1 MAPFTRVLVAN
12 RGEIALRIVRAC
24 HEEGLESVAVYS
36 DADRLS
42 PHVRAA
48 HRAVPIGAAPAAE
61 SYLDIA
67 KLLEAARATDCQAVH
82 PGYGFLSERAPFAEA
97 VTQAGLTFIGPP
109 ATAIRAMGDKT
120 EARRRMQAA
129 GVPIVPGTTRPVAD
143 HVQAKSEAERL
154 GYPVL
159 LKAIA
164 GGGGKGMRLIREP
177 GEIESAFEAAQS
189 EALKA
194 FGAGELYVEKYLER
208 PRHIEV
214 QVLAD
219 TYGRV
224 VALGERECS
233 IQRRHQKLIEEAPS
247 VAVTPA
253 LRRRLNEAAT
263 AAAGSVGYLGA
274 GTIEFLLAPTGEFYF
289 LEMNTRL
296 QVEHPV
302 TELVYGVDIV
312 REQLRVA
319 QGHPLRVHAGALQP
333 RGHAI
338 ECRITAEDPFN
349 DFLPVTGVIR
359 HLQPPSGPGVRWD
372 GGVEA
377 GNEVTLFYD
386 SLLAKL
392 IVWGGPRA
400 GAAARDRRGA
410 ARGTTAHRGGAAGVS
425 RRSARW
431 SVALAPRRP
440 PGKHRRVSEVVTIT
454 AIATGGDGVGRLADG
469 RAVFVPRAAP
479 GERVRL
485 RDGVQLHKHFARG
498 ELAEIVGSGA
508 DRVAASCPH
517 YVSDRCGGCQLQHLT
532 YDAQLAAK
540 RAIVGDALRRIGKL
554 DVPDPEI
561 VEAVE
566 EWRYRAKVS
575 LAVEGGRGRS
585 RAFGFHPYDQP
596 GRVFSLVDCHI
607 TDFRLMALWR
617 ELKPRLDLLPSRLTR
632 LTLRLD
638 RDGRRHILAESGGEP
653 WLDAER
659 LRAALPQG
667 DTVICWWR
675 PADGAARVVAGP
687 ATGFPATAFEQVHPE
702 MALVARRWAVD
713 QLGDLRGAVA
723 WDLYGGIGDTAVHLA
738 GRGAQVVS
746 VDADE
751 RAVEWARGRASER
764 PIRFIA
770 GRAEDVLPTLPD
782 PNVVVVNPP
791 GAGLHW
797 NVTLRLTSQPV
808 AHVIYLSCD
817 PATLARDLHRLRVN
831 YRITAVR
838 AFDLFPQTAH
848 VETVV
853 VLEGA

>member
-1 MAPFTRVLVAN
+1 MPQFTRVLVAN

-129 GVPIVPGTTRPVAD
+129 GVPIVPGSTRPVAD

-154 GYPVL
+154 GLPVL
-159 LKAIA
+159 LKAVA
-164 GGGGKGMRLIREP
+164 GGGGKGMRLIHEA
-177 GEIESAFEAAQS
+177 GAIESAFEAAAS

-319 QGHPLRVHAGALQP
+319 MGQPMRVRGGATGLEP
-333 RGHAI
+333 RGHGI
-338 ECRITAEDPFN
+338 ECRITAEDPAN
-349 DFLPVTGVIR
+349 GFLPAAGKVQYLRV
-359 HLQPPSGPGVRWD
+359 PSGPGIRWD

-377 GNEVTLFYD
+377 GNDVTLYYD
-386 SLLAKL
+386 PLLAKL
-392 IVWGGPRA
+392 LAWGETREMAIRRMRRALRELVIVGLPTSQSFHLRVMGDPDFQRGEIDITYLERVGA
-400 GAAARDRRGA
+400 RLLEAAPPPDLVQAVAVAAAM
-410 ARGTTAHRGGAAGVS
+410 
-425 RRSARW
+425 
-431 SVALAPRRP
+431 L
-440 PGKHRRVSEVVTIT
+440 
-454 AIATGGDGVGRLADG
+454 
-469 RAVFVPRAAP
+469 
-479 GERVRL
+479 
-485 RDGVQLHKHFARG
+485 
-498 ELAEIVGSGA
+498 
-508 DRVAASCPH
+508 
-517 YVSDRCGGCQLQHLT
+517 
-532 YDAQLAAK
+532 
-540 RAIVGDALRRIGKL
+540 
-554 DVPDPEI
+554 
-561 VEAVE
+561 
-566 EWRYRAKVS
+566 
-575 LAVEGGRGRS
+575 
-585 RAFGFHPYDQP
+585 
-596 GRVFSLVDCHI
+596 
-607 TDFRLMALWR
+607 
-617 ELKPRLDLLPSRLTR
+617 
-632 LTLRLD
+632 
-638 RDGRRHILAESGGEP
+638 
-653 WLDAER
+653 
-659 LRAALPQG
+659 
-667 DTVICWWR
+667 
-675 PADGAARVVAGP
+675 
-687 ATGFPATAFEQVHPE
+687 
-702 MALVARRWAVD
+702 
-713 QLGDLRGAVA
+713 
-723 WDLYGGIGDTAVHLA
+723 
-738 GRGAQVVS
+738 
-746 VDADE
+746 ADE
-751 RAVEWARGRASER
+751 RR
-764 PIRFIA
+764 
-770 GRAEDVLPTLPD
+770 
-782 PNVVVVNPP
+782 
-791 GAGLHW
+791 
-797 NVTLRLTSQPV
+797 SQPLAALGV
-808 AHVIYLSCD
+808 TGSGG
-817 PATLARDLHRLRVN
+817 TLGLTTSAWIDAARREGLR
-831 YRITAVR
+831 
-838 AFDLFPQTAH
+838 Q
-848 VETVV
+848 
-853 VLEGA
+853 